1 MSEVINALTAIGN
14 KPESRKEEEIPSW
27 GKEQKW
33 AIWGQIGL
41 KATSKGEM
49 ERRQGKREMGNAR
62 KWETEEGN
70 SKKDSYTLWSE
81 THSVGAQSTLFR
93 TK

>member
-1 MSEVINALTAIGN
+1 MIGN
-14 KPESRKEEEIPSW
+14 KPESQKEKRFHQ

-41 KATSKGEM
+41 KATRMGEM

-62 KWETEEGN
+62 K
-70 SKKDSYTLWSE
+70 
-81 THSVGAQSTLFR
+81 
-93 TK
+93 